1 MRRAA
6 DIAEQAALPALF
18 LEDARDALPLQ
29 HTFSKVSADAG
40 STGPSMLLRAVRPMR
55 SCMELCVSLNE

>member
-18 LEDARDALPLQ
+18 LEDARDALPLD
-29 HTFSKVSADAG
+29 TFSKVSADAG